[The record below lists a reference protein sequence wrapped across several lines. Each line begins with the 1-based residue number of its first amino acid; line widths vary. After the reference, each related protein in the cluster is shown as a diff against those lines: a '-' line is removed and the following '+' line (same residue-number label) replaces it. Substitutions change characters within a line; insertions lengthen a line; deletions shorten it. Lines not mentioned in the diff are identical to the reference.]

1 MSHSVIDKPN
11 SAVFHGERLLAFSNF
26 LKKGTCEF
34 ESTVLG
40 GSMGKALP
48 PGSIIRVR
56 FANDANLETG
66 HVVTYVAT
74 DRIVA
79 HRLVKMAT
87 SRGDRYVITCGDGTV
102 CPDAPMPVSAVI
114 GILTEIRSNGVWRPV
129 PPPHPRSFGFRL
141 MAYLFSRIVLIALWL
156 DPRFSNWVAARIVET
171 RAMAVRG
178 VEVVKHCARRNSPRQ
193 PVPRS

>member
-1 MSHSVIDKPN
+1 MHVISPAPLISSGID
-11 SAVFHGERLLAFSNF
+11 AQRLLVLSSF
-26 LKKGTCEF
+26 LKKSSAEF

-40 GSMGKALP
+40 GSMRKALP
-48 PGSIIRVR
+48 AGSMIRVR

-66 HVVTYVAT
+66 QVVTYVAT

-87 SRGDRYVITCGDGTV
+87 SRGHRYVITCGDGTV

-114 GILTEIRSNGVWRPV
+114 GILTEIRNNGVWRPV
-129 PPPHPRSFGFRL
+129 PQPQPRSFGFRL

-156 DPRFSNWVAARIVET
+156 DPRFSNCVAALIVLIL
-171 RAMAVRG
+171 AVAVRG
-178 VEVVKHCARRNSPRQ
+178 VEFVRDCARRNSSGQPRA
-193 PVPRS
+193 PS

>member
-1 MSHSVIDKPN
+1 MNAISPAHSISSGID
-11 SAVFHGERLLAFSNF
+11 AQRLLVLSNF
-26 LKKGTCEF
+26 LKKSSAEF

-66 HVVTYVAT
+66 QVVTYVAT

-87 SRGDRYVITCGDGTV
+87 SRGGRYVITCGDGTV

-129 PPPHPRSFGFRL
+129 PPMQPRSFGFRL

-156 DPRFSNWVAARIVET
+156 DPRFSNWVTARIVET

-178 VEVVKHCARRNSPRQ
+178 VEFVRHCARRNSSRP
-193 PVPRS
+193 PVPRP

>member
-1 MSHSVIDKPN
+1 MNAISPAHSISSGID
-11 SAVFHGERLLAFSNF
+11 AQRLLVLSNF
-26 LKKGTCEF
+26 LKKSSAEF

-48 PGSIIRVR
+48 PGSMIRVR

-66 HVVTYVAT
+66 QVVTYVAT

-114 GILTEIRSNGVWRPV
+114 GILTEIRNNGVWRPV
-129 PPPHPRSFGFRL
+129 PPPQLRSFGFRL
-141 MAYLFSRIVLIALWL
+141 MAYLFSRVVLIALCL

-171 RAMAVRG
+171 RTMAVRG
-178 VEVVKHCARRNSPRQ
+178 VEFVKHCARRNSPTQ